1 MIALLTAFS
10 SACVAWALQPEAQ
23 DSAQPANIEE
33 SRRESSILVQPPANA
48 DSPATSITPNP
59 SAVNQIEVLPP
70 PQRPGRQPLA
80 RQSNRVARRQPFL
93 RPTEPGPAEQLAPP
107 ANEPSV
113 VEEAMP
119 APETTEAIVRPTP
132 HITTDTDRGA
142 RRMYRESGE
151 VELVMVV
158 KNPADGCLYE
168 IPLCVPACC
177 TGEPVMNEWRGLFG
191 RGVVEYCWDC
201 GFRATVKFR
210 HILGDVKV
218 EYDG

>member
-1 MIALLTAFS
+1 
-10 SACVAWALQPEAQ
+10 
-23 DSAQPANIEE
+23 
-33 SRRESSILVQPPANA
+33 
-48 DSPATSITPNP
+48 
-59 SAVNQIEVLPP
+59 
-70 PQRPGRQPLA
+70 
-80 RQSNRVARRQPFL
+80 
-93 RPTEPGPAEQLAPP
+93 
-107 ANEPSV
+107 
-113 VEEAMP
+113 MP
-119 APETTEAIVRPTP
+119 APETTEAIVRATP
-132 HITTDTDRGA
+132 HITTDTDQGA

-151 VELVMVV
+151 VVLVMVV

-177 TGEPVMNEWRGLFG
+177 TGEPTMNEWRGLFG